1 MAKIYSA
8 PKEVKLPTFDWK
20 NIEQYNKDCKQF
32 YVDLKAF
39 IVANGHKGKNVG
51 EVVRYQVADGYAE
64 YMVVSMKPLS
74 LVHIPLGD
82 AYEFGFM
89 HLMTTD
95 EIEKNLH
102 QQKVMNELFK
112 NK

>member
-1 MAKIYSA
+1 MAKIYST
-8 PKEVKLPTFDWK
+8 PQEVKVPSFDWK
-20 NIEQYNKDCKQF
+20 NIDQYNKDCEQF
-32 YVDLKAF
+32 YVDLKDF

-51 EVVRYQVADGYAE
+51 KVVRYQVADGYAE

-89 HLMTTD
+89 HLMTAD

-102 QQKVMNELFK
+102 QQEVMAKLFK
-112 NK
+112 K

>member
-1 MAKIYSA
+1 MADIYSA
-8 PKEVKLPTFDWK
+8 PQEVKLPKLDFSSMET
-20 NIEQYNKDCKQF
+20 YNKDCER
-32 YVDLKAF
+32 YISDLTKH
-39 IVANGHKGKNVG
+39 IKDMGYKGKNVG
-51 EVVRYQVADGYAE
+51 EIVRFAVADGYAE

-89 HLMTTD
+89 HLMTAD

-102 QQKVMNELFK
+102 QQEVMAKLFK
-112 NK
+112 K